1 MPGVRKTGG
10 VELKH
15 APRQPNAGEE
25 HKLLVRNCRQ
35 LVTLA
40 GPARAR
46 SGAEMR
52 ELAVVRDGAMLV
64 RDGRIELVGSR
75 AEIERVA
82 GGDFEIVDAGGRIV
96 MPGFVDAHTH
106 PVFAGTRAD
115 EFEERMQGTPYA
127 EIAARGGGIRSTVRR
142 TREAGEE
149 ELLAAARRY
158 RNWFLRGGTTTVE
171 AKSGYGLS
179 LEAEC
184 KMLRVVARLA
194 ADFSVRYVP
203 TFLGAHEVPDEY
215 RGRMDAYI
223 ELLVE
228 EMIPRVAADRLA
240 EYCDVFC
247 EPSVFP
253 VEKARVILQAAG
265 RAGLRLRLHADQF
278 SADYGSLLAAE
289 LGADTADHL
298 ESTSPAGFVAL
309 RSAGVM
315 PVLLPASVYALGSG
329 HYPAARRMIEMGLPV
344 VLATDFNPGSSP
356 TASMPMVLSLA
367 ATQLKMTAAES
378 ITAATINAAYSLRR
392 GGNIGSLETGK
403 LADFVICDCDD
414 YRELP
419 YFFGRDPAVEAYIGG
434 VCKYKFL
441 QN

>member
-1 MPGVRKTGG
+1 
-10 VELKH
+10 
-15 APRQPNAGEE
+15 
-25 HKLLVRNCRQ
+25 
-35 LVTLA
+35 
-40 GPARAR
+40 
-46 SGAEMR
+46 MR

-64 RDGRIELVGSR
+64 RDGRIERVGSR
-75 AEIERVA
+75 QEIERAA
-82 GGDFEIVDAGGRIV
+82 GADIEVIDAGGRIV

-115 EFEERMQGTPYA
+115 EFEERMQGTTYA
-127 EIAARGGGIRSTVRR
+127 EIAARGGGIRSTVRN
-142 TREAGEE
+142 TRAASEE
-149 ELLAAARRY
+149 DLLAAARRY
-158 RNWFLRGGTTTVE
+158 RGWFLRGGTTTVE

-179 LEAEC
+179 LDAEC

-194 ADFSVRYVP
+194 AEGSVRYVP

-215 RGRMDAYI
+215 RGRMDDYI

-228 EMIPRVAADRLA
+228 EMIPRVAAEHLA

-253 VEKARVILQAAG
+253 VEKARVVLQAAR

-298 ESTSPAGFVAL
+298 ESTGPRGMEAL
-309 RSAGVM
+309 GAAGVM
-315 PVLLPASVYALGSG
+315 PVLLPASVYALGSA
-329 HYPAARRMIEMGLPV
+329 HYPAARKMIESGLPV

-367 ATQLKMTAAES
+367 ATQLKMRAAES
-378 ITAATINAAYSLRR
+378 IVAATINAAYSLRR
-392 GGNIGSLETGK
+392 GENIGSLEAGK
-403 LADFVICDCDD
+403 WADFAIHDCDD
-414 YRELP
+414 FRELP
-419 YFFGRDPAVEAYIGG
+419 YFFGRDPAAAVYIGG
-434 VCKYKFL
+434 VCNYKL
-441 QN
+441 LRN

>member
-1 MPGVRKTGG
+1 M
-10 VELKH
+10 
-15 APRQPNAGEE
+15 AG
-25 HKLLVRNCRQ
+25 LAVWNCSQ

-46 SGAEMR
+46 RGAEMR
-52 ELAVVRDGAMLV
+52 ELAAIPDGAMLV
-64 RDGRIELVGSR
+64 RDGRIQRVGSR
-75 AEIERVA
+75 AEIERAA
-82 GGDFEIVDAGGRIV
+82 GGDVEVVDAGGRMV
-96 MPGFVDAHTH
+96 MPGFVDAHAH
-106 PVFAGTRAD
+106 PVFAGTRAG
-115 EFEERMQGTPYA
+115 EFEGRIEGATYA
-127 EIAARGGGIRSTVRR
+127 DIAARGGGIRSTVRL
-142 TREAGEE
+142 TRAAGEE
-149 ELLAAARRY
+149 DLLAAARRY
-158 RNWFLRGGTTTVE
+158 RGWFLRGGTTTVE

-184 KMLRVVARLA
+184 KMLRVVAKLA
-194 ADFSVRYVP
+194 AARSVRYVP

-215 RGRMDAYI
+215 RGRMDAYV

-228 EMIPRVAADRLA
+228 EMIPRVAAERLA

-253 VEKARVILQAAG
+253 VEKARAVLRAAES
-265 RAGLRLRLHADQF
+265 AGLRLRLHADQF

-298 ESTSPAGFVAL
+298 ESTGARGMEAL
-309 RSAGVM
+309 RAAGVM
-315 PVLLPASVYALGSG
+315 PVLLPASVYALGSA
-329 HYPAARRMIEMGLPV
+329 HYPAARGMIEMGLPV

-392 GGNIGSLETGK
+392 GANIGSLEAGK
-403 LADFVICDCDD
+403 CADFVVHDCDD

-419 YFFGRDPAVEAYIGG
+419 YFFGRDPAVAVYVGG
-434 VCKYKFL
+434 FCTYKFL

>member
-1 MPGVRKTGG
+1 MA
-10 VELKH
+10 EL
-15 APRQPNAGEE
+15 A
-25 HKLLVRNCRQ
+25 VWNCSQ

-40 GPARAR
+40 GPARPR

-52 ELAVVRDGAMLV
+52 DLGVIPDGAMLV
-64 RDGRIELVGSR
+64 RDGRIAHVGTR
-75 AEIERVA
+75 DEIERMVSPDA
-82 GGDFEIVDAGGRIV
+82 EIVDADGHIV

-115 EFEERMQGTPYA
+115 EFEERMQGVAYA
-127 EIAARGGGIRSTVRR
+127 AIAARGGGIRNTVRH
-142 TREAGEE
+142 TRAATEV

-158 RNWFLRGGTTTVE
+158 RTWFLRGGTTTVE

-179 LEAEC
+179 LDAEC
-184 KMLRVVARLA
+184 KILRVIGQLA
-194 ADFSVRYVP
+194 AEGNLRYIP

-215 RGRMDAYI
+215 RGQMDAY
-223 ELLVE
+223 LALVVE
-228 EMIPRVAADRLA
+228 EMIPRVAAEKLA

-253 VEKARVILQAAG
+253 VEKARPVLQAAQC
-265 RAGLRLRLHADQF
+265 AGLRLRLHADQF

-289 LGADTADHL
+289 LGAVTADHL
-298 ESTSPAGFVAL
+298 ESTSPRGMEAL

-315 PVLLPASVYALGSG
+315 PVLLPASVYALGSA
-329 HYPAARRMIEMGLPV
+329 HYPAARRMIELGLPV

-356 TASMPMVLSLA
+356 TASMPMILSLA

-378 ITAATINAAYSLRR
+378 ITAATVNAAYSLQR
-392 GGNIGSLETGK
+392 GNEIGSLETGK
-403 LADFVICDCDD
+403 LADFVIHDCND
-414 YRELP
+414 YREVP
-419 YFFGRDPAVEAYIGG
+419 YFFGRDPALAVYVGG
-434 VCKYKFL
+434 TPHYELL

>member
-1 MPGVRKTGG
+1 MTS
-10 VELKH
+10 
-15 APRQPNAGEE
+15 QQ
-25 HKLLVRNCRQ
+25 LVVWNCSQ

-46 SGAEMR
+46 RGAEMR

-64 RDGRIELVGSR
+64 RDGRIERVGSR
-75 AEIERVA
+75 QEIERAA
-82 GGDFEIVDAGGRIV
+82 GGDIEVIDAGGRIV
-96 MPGFVDAHTH
+96 MPGFVDAHAH

-115 EFEERMQGTPYA
+115 EFEERMQGTTYA
-127 EIAARGGGIRSTVRR
+127 EIAARGGGIRSTVRN
-142 TREAGEE
+142 TRAASEE
-149 ELLAAARRY
+149 DLLAAARRY
-158 RNWFLRGGTTTVE
+158 RGWFLRGGTTTVE

-179 LEAEC
+179 LDAEC

-194 ADFSVRYVP
+194 AEGSVRYVP

-215 RGRMDAYI
+215 RGRMDDYI

-228 EMIPRVAADRLA
+228 EMIPRVAAERLA

-253 VEKARVILQAAG
+253 VEKARVVLQAAR

-298 ESTSPAGFVAL
+298 ESTGPRGMEAL
-309 RSAGVM
+309 GAAGVM
-315 PVLLPASVYALGSG
+315 PVLLPASVYALGSA
-329 HYPAARRMIEMGLPV
+329 HYPAARKMIESGLPV

-367 ATQLKMTAAES
+367 ATQLKMRAAES
-378 ITAATINAAYSLRR
+378 IVAATINAAYSLRR
-392 GGNIGSLETGK
+392 GENIGSLEAGK
-403 LADFVICDCDD
+403 WADFVVHDCDD
-414 YRELP
+414 FRELP
-419 YFFGRDPAVEAYIGG
+419 YFFGRDPAAAVYIGG
-434 VCKYKFL
+434 VCNYKL
-441 QN
+441 LRN